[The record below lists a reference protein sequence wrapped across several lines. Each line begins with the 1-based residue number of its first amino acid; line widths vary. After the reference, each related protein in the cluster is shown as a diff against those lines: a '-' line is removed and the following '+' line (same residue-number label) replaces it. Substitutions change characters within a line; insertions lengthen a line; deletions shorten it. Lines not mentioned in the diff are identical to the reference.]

1 MDRVPR
7 KVLGEEPSQTASS
20 RQTFAGMRLNDI
32 HVLEIF
38 AGTAHLSKSLKLK
51 GFQAR
56 AFGKTS
62 KRSEGQAILEAGL
75 SNRDEVKALFEFI
88 RLKANEMAF
97 IHLASPCGIS
107 SRAQGKEIV
116 AF

>member
-1 MDRVPR
+1 MPR

-20 RQTFAGMRLNDI
+20 RQTFAGMGLDDI

-38 AGTAHLSKSLKLK
+38 AGTVRLSKSLKLK
-51 GFQAR
+51 GFQAM

-62 KRSEGQAILEAGL
+62 KKSEGQAILEADL

-88 RLKANEMAF
+88 RLKANEIAF